1 MCFKIVKDPIP
12 TTPKPIIRREVAMSE
27 LTDLVKSLFPGAHY
41 HISDRAKFLCDLE
54 DVETFLKADGTN
66 KMGYIAEERDCDDF
80 AFRLKGQFSVP
91 GWSHIALGIIW
102 DRAHAFN
109 FVVDANMEFWCIE
122 PQTDELKDSDYVKLP
137 IQFMVI

>member
-12 TTPKPIIRREVAMSE
+12 TTPKPIIRREVAMIDIRYLIE
-27 LTDLVKSLFPGAHY
+27 SLFPGQPY
-41 HISDRAKFLCDLE
+41 HVSDRVKFLCDIE
-54 DVETFLKADGTN
+54 DINTFLKADDTN
-66 KMGYIAEERDCDDF
+66 KMGFIDEERDCDDF

-91 GWSHIALGIIW
+91 GWSGFAIGIIW
-102 DRAHAFN
+102 DRGHAFN

-122 PQTDELKDSDYVKLP
+122 PQTDDLKATDYVNLP